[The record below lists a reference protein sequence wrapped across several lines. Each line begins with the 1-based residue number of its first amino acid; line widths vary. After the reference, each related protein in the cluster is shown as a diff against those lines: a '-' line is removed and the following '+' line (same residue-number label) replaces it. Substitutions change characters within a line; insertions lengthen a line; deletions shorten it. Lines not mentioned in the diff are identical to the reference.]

1 MTAASPAGVRITR
14 FRLRAYTH
22 ERGGFELLRNA
33 KVLLYFPHGFGD
45 WVQFSPLLPLLEP
58 SNRYWMTRYGDDNVA
73 LIDGCGYAEP
83 VYLGLNGTQNGDG
96 ALFDNCHFGLD
107 YASLDGSEREVRLPD
122 SLAEFC
128 EREGID
134 TLLWTSFPEIG
145 GNVPYPYQSK
155 MRNVLRYLTPV
166 ERRDAAVLAAPL
178 VSPLCF
184 ETDPSVRRWVESR
197 LKNLLGLRG
206 RKLCLIARNGYTSIG
221 KNWGHRFREDLPAN
235 KRREGDECRDFMRLM
250 RLKDDRWTF
259 LVTEDRLF
267 EGDDSVRSRD
277 LHAYSYAEIFGTL
290 DQPMIPFGLVMK
302 VLASV
307 ADLCV
312 GVPVGPYHL
321 CVAKR
326 DLPTIG
332 IWLEHVPSWFDEPND
347 ASIHVVS
354 RNVRDLAL
362 DRKPGSFFA
371 RSGLRYR
378 SMYVETRFIA
388 GEHVVAAAEQLLS

>member
-1 MTAASPAGVRITR
+1 
-14 FRLRAYTH
+14 
-22 ERGGFELLRNA
+22 
-33 KVLLYFPHGFGD
+33 
-45 WVQFSPLLPLLEP
+45 
-58 SNRYWMTRYGDDNVA
+58 
-73 LIDGCGYAEP
+73 
-83 VYLGLNGTQNGDG
+83 
-96 ALFDNCHFGLD
+96 
-107 YASLDGSEREVRLPD
+107 
-122 SLAEFC
+122 
-128 EREGID
+128 
-134 TLLWTSFPEIG
+134 
-145 GNVPYPYQSK
+145 
-155 MRNVLRYLTPV
+155 MRNVLRYLTQP

-178 VSPLCF
+178 VTPLCF

-206 RKLCLIARNGYTSIG
+206 RKLCVIARNGYTSIG
-221 KNWGHRFREDLPAN
+221 KNWGHRFREDLPAS
-235 KRREGDECRDFMRLM
+235 KRREGAECRDFMALM
-250 RLKDDRWTF
+250 RRKDHRWTF

-302 VLASV
+302 VLASL

-326 DLPTIG
+326 DLPTVG

-347 ASIHVVS
+347 RSIHVVS

-362 DRKPGSFFA
+362 DRKPGSFFS

-388 GEHVVAAAEQLLS
+388 GEHVVAAAEQLLA